1 MDFLVLV
8 NWNSMLLLL
17 ICRIDLVPMAQ
28 NGKEPVEEIPPENSA
43 IVMAYSQNVGFAYHL
58 CNLSIA
64 MRKAGWRIVAF
75 GPQMEQIPGLIDKLR
90 EEDVGIEIF
99 DASKPYKN
107 LTNELETSSILRRF
121 ILKNRPKAILC
132 NGFRQGLTAFLACFG
147 LRGRPRILL
156 TFHSSYYF
164 RSMPGRLMILLSVL
178 LLDRIICLNGTSREY
193 VSHLP
198 LGRLKVEQIPNGLN
212 YPVFDRLSESETLP
226 ENVTEQFD
234 KLDPTRPR
242 IVFSAF
248 MLLEKGHDDL
258 LLALKKIKDDGMD
271 PVLIFIG
278 NGPRFEEIS
287 AKIKDLGLQDSV
299 LVLGKLDNSVI
310 PKILK
315 GCDIGVSSS
324 YMEQFAYNILEYAAA
339 SLPIVATNV
348 GAAGQVVIDG
358 VNGHLVEPG
367 DINGMASSIEELLR
381 DPSKMRS
388 MGRKSREIV
397 EGQFTLD
404 LVARQYLKAFEKS

>member
-1 MDFLVLV
+1 
-8 NWNSMLLLL
+8 
-17 ICRIDLVPMAQ
+17 MAQ
-28 NGKEPVEEIPPENSA
+28 NGRESVEERPPENSA

-64 MRKAGWRIVAF
+64 MRKAGWRIFAF

-90 EEDVGIEIF
+90 EKDVEIEIF

-107 LTNELETSSILRRF
+107 LTNEIETSRILRQF

-132 NGFRQGLTAFLACFG
+132 NGFRQGLTTFLACFG

-164 RSMPGRLMILLSVL
+164 RSIQGRFMILLSVL
-178 LLDRIICLNGTSREY
+178 MLDRIICLNGTSREY
-193 VSHLP
+193 VSRLP
-198 LGRLKVEQIPNGLN
+198 FGRLKVEQIPNGMN
-212 YPVFDRLSESETLP
+212 YPEFDRLSESATLP
-226 ENVTEQFD
+226 D
-234 KLDPTRPR
+234 KVIKQIEGLGSTRPR
-242 IVFSAF
+242 LVFSAF

-258 LLALKKIKDDGMD
+258 LLALKKVIDDGMD

-287 AKIKDLGLQDSV
+287 AKIEDLGLQDSV
-299 LVLGKLDNSVI
+299 LLLGKLENSII

-315 GCDIGVSSS
+315 MCDIGVSSS

-339 SLPIVATNV
+339 SLPIITTNV
-348 GAAGQVVIDG
+348 GAAGQVVKDG
-358 VNGHLVEPG
+358 INGHLVEPG
-367 DINGMASSIEELLR
+367 DIDGMASSIEKLLR
-381 DPSKMRS
+381 DPSMMSS
-388 MGRKSREIV
+388 MGRRSREIV
-397 EGQFTLD
+397 ESQFSLD
-404 LVARQYLKAFEKS
+404 EVARQYLRVFEKK